1 MFLLYYY
8 IYYNYNTIFLKTH
21 AYSRDGR
28 RTMVLA
34 EKIDGVSWFASKKAL
49 EDRIAEE
56 WREQMEKLF
65 AGGDDVVVT
74 RVPTVDAC

>member
-1 MFLLYYY
+1 
-8 IYYNYNTIFLKTH
+8 
-21 AYSRDGR
+21 
-28 RTMVLA
+28 MVLA

-56 WREQMEKLF
+56 WREQLDKLF
-65 AGGDDVVVT
+65 SGGDDVVVT